1 MYNGGLMSI
10 NNKKNLLDKKC
21 FKILIYVVTALL
33 AIFYVVVL
41 WWGENPDV
49 GIEYKMY
56 YITHALSDWPG
67 FEKLSYNLGDKE
79 ICTGLKD
86 RNGSDV
92 AYKVCR
98 RKGKGWES
106 EQYDG
111 SVSNGSE
118 AYLYYVPELQENVD
132 TVYNV
137 DYTIEVKDFSINEA
151 SKNNKSNQDNSKE
164 VVTVYINDNVVGTF
178 DKAGTYTFKADTVK
192 NGELVTIKFVTNN
205 CTFTLWSTTLG

>member
-56 YITHALSDWPG
+56 YITHELSDWPG
-67 FEKLSYNLGDKE
+67 FGKLSYNLGDKE

-106 EQYDG
+106 EQYEDRK
-111 SVSNGSE
+111 SV
-118 AYLYYVPELQENVD
+118 V
-132 TVYNV
+132 
-137 DYTIEVKDFSINEA
+137 
-151 SKNNKSNQDNSKE
+151 
-164 VVTVYINDNVVGTF
+164 
-178 DKAGTYTFKADTVK
+178 
-192 NGELVTIKFVTNN
+192 
-205 CTFTLWSTTLG
+205 